1 MSDSAQD
8 GVGVGDYRLLR
19 AEIREIE
26 TRIQAIQGSVTSVD
40 NDLRDEFE
48 ALTRRLS
55 ELEYVVRCRRPQT
68 VSSDRGTSTIVL
80 VVTFALCAYLIYTV
94 AIPKVHDLGVHSAI
108 LDAAR
113 TIRDALS

>member
-8 GVGVGDYRLLR
+8 GVEVGDYRLLR
-19 AEIREIE
+19 VEIREIE

-40 NDLRDEFE
+40 SDLRDEFE

-55 ELEYVVRCRRPQT
+55 DLEYVVRCRRPQT
-68 VSSDRGTSTIVL
+68 VSGDRGTGTIVL
-80 VVTFALCAYLIYTV
+80 VVAFALCAYLVYTV
-94 AIPKVHDLGVHSAI
+94 ALPKVYDLGVHSTI
-108 LDAAR
+108 LNAAR